1 MRSRSYFGSFTVY
14 HLELEGGRKLKV
26 SESNTDRFRAGAPG
40 EGQVAWAT
48 WPDTAQVVLTQ

>member
-1 MRSRSYFGSFTVY
+1 
-14 HLELEGGRKLKV
+14 V
-26 SESNTDRFRAGAPG
+26 SESNVERNRRDAPE